1 MSFLTKILGDPN
13 ERELK
18 RLRPIVDQVNAL
30 EPEFEAMS
38 DGDLRAKTA
47 EFRARLEEAGDW
59 EDQKPILDE
68 ILPEAFAM
76 VREAA
81 KRTIGQRH
89 YDVQLVGGINLH
101 QGKISEMKTG
111 EGKTLVATLP
121 TYLNALTGRGVHVV
135 TVNDYLA
142 RRDAQWMGRIHHFLG
157 LTVGVLQHDAAYT
170 FSAEPVSEQLN
181 MEHLIPI
188 TRREVYAGDVVYGT
202 NHEFGFD
209 YLRDNLAVT
218 LDRTVQGER
227 FYAIVDEVDNIL
239 IDEAR
244 TPLIISGP
252 AEENTAIY
260 TQFARIV
267 PLLTEEQDFTVD
279 LKTRSVTLTESGV
292 GKVEKALGIANIY
305 DPQNYRLTRF
315 MEAALK
321 AHIIY
326 QRDRDY
332 VVQNGEV
339 VIVDDFTGRLMHG
352 RRWSDGLHQAVE
364 AKERVKV
371 QQESMTY
378 ATITLQNYFRLY
390 TKLAGMTGTA
400 ATEAEELDKIY
411 KLDVLTIPTNRPM
424 VRLDAADLVYRHAQA
439 KYDGVVEEVAA
450 RHATG
455 QPVLIGT
462 VSVETS
468 EYLSGILTRRGIKHE
483 VLNAKQHERESQ
495 IVAQA
500 GRKSAVTIATN
511 MAGRGTD
518 IILGGTPDERDR
530 DEWQAEHDEIVGL
543 GGLHII
549 GTERHESRRIDN
561 QLRGRAG
568 RQGDPGSSRFYV
580 SFEDDLM
587 RRFAPEWLPG
597 MMSKL
602 GMEDNTP
609 LEHSWVTKAI
619 QTAQVKVEGHNFD
632 IRKNVVEYDDVMNKH
647 REVIYAE
654 RRKVLEGADL
664 RSNILGMVN
673 EEIESLVL
681 AHAPER
687 PDDQWDPQVLWTELN
702 AVFPMPADLPPDAM
716 AEMGSEELIEVL
728 TEHAEN
734 EYARREQEM
743 GEPVVR
749 EIERL
754 VMLRTIDSLWV
765 EHLTAMDEMRQG
777 IGLQAYA
784 QQDPLVAYKREAF
797 DMFNQLLA
805 NIRNGVTRAIYHV
818 QLAPAAPPP
827 RPAAPPARMRVNV
840 TDDEATPAAGSAP
853 AANRQTTRK
862 VGRNDPCPCG
872 SGRKYKRCHGAGV
885 GVA

>member
-1 MSFLTKILGDPN
+1 MSLLTKILGDPT
-13 ERELK
+13 ERENK
-18 RLRPIVDQVNAL
+18 RLRPLVERINAL
-30 EPEFEAMS
+30 EPEFEQLS
-38 DGDLRAKTA
+38 DDDLRAKTA
-47 EFRARLEEAGDW
+47 DFRERLAEAGEW
-59 EDQKPILDE
+59 EAQKPILDE

-89 YDVQLVGGINLH
+89 YDVQLIGGIVLH
-101 QGKISEMKTG
+101 QGKIAEMRTG

-142 RRDAQWMGRIHHFLG
+142 RRDAQWMGRIHDLLG
-157 LTVGVLQHDAAYT
+157 LRVGVLQHETAYG

-181 MEHLIPI
+181 MEHLMPM

-218 LDRTVQGER
+218 LDYCVQGER
-227 FYAIVDEVDNIL
+227 FFAIVDEVDNIL

-252 AEENTAIY
+252 AEENTAVY
-260 TQFARIV
+260 AQFARIV
-267 PLLTEEQDFTVD
+267 PLLTAEADYTVD
-279 LKTRSVTLTESGV
+279 LKTRSVSLTESGV
-292 GKVEKALGIANIY
+292 AKVEKALGISNIY
-305 DPQNYRLTRF
+305 DPQNYRLTRY

-321 AHIIY
+321 AQVIY
-326 QRDRDY
+326 QRDKDY
-332 VVQNGEV
+332 VVQNGEI

-411 KLDVLTIPTNRPM
+411 KLEVVSIPTHRPM
-424 VRLDAADLVYRHAQA
+424 IRVDGADLVYRHVRS

-450 RHATG
+450 RNATG
-455 QPVLIGT
+455 QPVLVGT
-462 VSVETS
+462 VSVESS
-468 EYLSGILTRRGIKHE
+468 EYLSDLLTRQGIAHE
-483 VLNAKQHERESQ
+483 VLNAKHHEREAQ

-500 GRKSAVTIATN
+500 GRKGAVTIATN

-518 IILGGTPDERDR
+518 IILGGTPDGRDP
-530 DEWQAEHDEIVGL
+530 DDWLQEHEDVVAL

-597 MMSKL
+597 MMQKL

-654 RRKVLEGADL
+654 RRKILEGANL
-664 RSNILGMVN
+664 RTNILAMVN
-673 EEIESLVL
+673 EEIEGLVE
-681 AHAPER
+681 AHV
-687 PDDQWDPQVLWTELN
+687 PDRSGDPWDPQILWSELN
-702 AVFPMPADLPPDAM
+702 AVVPMTGDDLTPEAL
-716 AEMGSEELIEVL
+716 AEMSREDVLERLEEY
-728 TEHAEN
+728 AEA
-734 EYARREQEM
+734 EYARREEEM
-743 GEPVVR
+743 GEEVVR

-754 VMLRTIDSLWV
+754 IMLKTIDSLWV

-797 DMFNQLLA
+797 DMFNQLLG

-827 RPAAPPARMRVNV
+827 RPAPPPARMRVNV
-840 TDDEATPAAGSAP
+840 TDDDAPDGAKASAG
-853 AANRQTTRK
+853 RTVTRK

>member
-1 MSFLTKILGDPN
+1 
-13 ERELK
+13 
-18 RLRPIVDQVNAL
+18 
-30 EPEFEAMS
+30 
-38 DGDLRAKTA
+38 
-47 EFRARLEEAGDW
+47 
-59 EDQKPILDE
+59 
-68 ILPEAFAM
+68 
-76 VREAA
+76 
-81 KRTIGQRH
+81 
-89 YDVQLVGGINLH
+89 
-101 QGKISEMKTG
+101 
-111 EGKTLVATLP
+111 
-121 TYLNALTGRGVHVV
+121 
-135 TVNDYLA
+135 
-142 RRDAQWMGRIHHFLG
+142 
-157 LTVGVLQHDAAYT
+157 
-170 FSAEPVSEQLN
+170 
-181 MEHLIPI
+181 
-188 TRREVYAGDVVYGT
+188 
-202 NHEFGFD
+202 
-209 YLRDNLAVT
+209 
-218 LDRTVQGER
+218 
-227 FYAIVDEVDNIL
+227 
-239 IDEAR
+239 
-244 TPLIISGP
+244 
-252 AEENTAIY
+252 
-260 TQFARIV
+260 
-267 PLLTEEQDFTVD
+267 
-279 LKTRSVTLTESGV
+279 
-292 GKVEKALGIANIY
+292 
-305 DPQNYRLTRF
+305 

-332 VVQNGEV
+332 VVQSGEV

-439 KYDGVVEEVAA
+439 KYDGVVEEVVA

-468 EYLSGILTRRGIKHE
+468 EYLSGILTRRGITHE

-500 GRKSAVTIATN
+500 GRKGAVTIATN

-518 IILGGTPDERDR
+518 IILGGTSDGRDL

-673 EEIESLVL
+673 EEIESLVE

-687 PDDQWDPQVLWTELN
+687 PGDQWDPQVLWTELN
-702 AVFPMPADLPPDAM
+702 AVFPMPDDLPPEEM
-716 AEMGSEELIEVL
+716 AEMGSGELIEIL
-728 TEHAEN
+728 TEHAET
-734 EYARREQEM
+734 EYARRESEM
-743 GEPVVR
+743 GETVVR

-754 VMLRTIDSLWV
+754 IMLRTIDSLWV

-784 QQDPLVAYKREAF
+784 QQDPLIAYKREAF

-805 NIRNGVTRAIYHV
+805 NIRTGVTRAIYHV

-840 TDDEATPAAGSAP
+840 TDDEAAPAGGSA
-853 AANRQTTRK
+853 ANANRQATRK